1 MNNSQEIEDC
11 NIDTANTLF
20 CNSVNDVDADW
31 DKLIGDT
38 NIYLTTR
45 YLRALE
51 EGLTH
56 TAFRYIQFYST
67 DNKLLGVGYCQIIPI
82 TQKEINAAALSER
95 MGGMLPKS
103 IVNSIDMKILICGNA
118 FATGEN
124 GFLFDPGVDQ
134 SEVCGIISKAIDEVH
149 LREKKDGNKIAVTLI
164 KEFWPDS
171 FQKAYHFKESGCCEV
186 NIDVNMIL
194 TLDESWQTFDDYL
207 GAMTSKFRTKAKQ
220 VLRKS
225 EILEI
230 VDFDASLNEA
240 RIEQV
245 DELYNTIVDR
255 ANFSFGRLNART
267 LFAMKKALG
276 DKFFF
281 RGYYLDSKLIGFST
295 ATMFDDTF
303 DGNFIGLD
311 YDYNQEYAVY
321 QRMLYDFAKHG
332 VENGLRYVK
341 IGRTAEEIKSG
352 VGAQPVEMK
361 FYAKHRN
368 KVTNAI
374 LRPFIQN
381 LKPSEFNLRRPFKAE
396 YYADQT

>member
-1 MNNSQEIEDC
+1 MSISQETTYC
-11 NIDTANTLF
+11 TIDTSNTLF
-20 CNSVNDVDADW
+20 CNSVKEVSESW
-31 DKLIGDT
+31 DELVGDS
-38 NIYLTTR
+38 NVYLSTK
-45 YLRALE
+45 YLQALE
-51 EGLTH
+51 QGLTH
-56 TAFRYIQFYST
+56 TQFRYIQFFSIS
-67 DNKLLGVGYCQIIPI
+67 NELQGVGYCQIVPI
-82 TQKEINAAALSER
+82 TQNEINASALSER
-95 MGGMLPKS
+95 LGGILPKS
-103 IVNSIDMKILICGNA
+103 IINSIDMKILICGNA

-124 GFLFDPGVDQ
+124 GFLFAPEIEQ
-134 SEVCGIISKAIDEVH
+134 SEVCSIIYKAIDEVH

-171 FQKAYHFKESGCCEV
+171 FQRADHFKESGCCEV

-194 TLDESWQTFDDYL
+194 TLDASWKSFEDYL
-207 GAMTSKFRTKAKQ
+207 GAMNSKFRTKAKQ
-220 VLRKS
+220 VIRKS
-225 EILEI
+225 EKLEF

-240 RIEQV
+240 RIEEV

-276 DKFFF
+276 DQFFF
-281 RGYYLDSKLIGFST
+281 RGYYIEKKLIGFST
-295 ATMFDDTF
+295 ATIFDDVF

-311 YDYNQEYAVY
+311 YDYNLEYAVY
-321 QRMLYDFAKHG
+321 QRMLYDFAK
-332 VENGLRYVK
+332 EAIERGLKKVK

-352 VGAQPVEMK
+352 VGAEPVEMK

-374 LRPFIQN
+374 LKPFIQN

-396 YYADQT
+396 YYID